1 MVPLR
6 GPTIPRQGSHLMT
19 TADVTIRRGAAGDL
33 TAIVDL
39 NTAMA
44 VEMKSKV
51 VSSTRLRDGV
61 TAVLGS
67 SNLGFYVLADS
78 GGTVLGVL
86 HVIPEWNPWRNGYF
100 WKVENVFVSREWR
113 RKGVYRAM
121 HDYVVDSARGEA
133 DVCGIRLFAVETN
146 VGARRAYE
154 DAGMT
159 QEPCRL
165 FEIDFVFG
173 D

>member
-1 MVPLR
+1 
-6 GPTIPRQGSHLMT
+6 MT
-19 TADVTIRRGAAGDL
+19 TASVTIRRGEAGDL
-33 TAIVDL
+33 DTIIDL

-44 VEMKSKV
+44 VEMESKV
-51 VSSTRLRDGV
+51 VLSTRLKNGV
-61 TAVLGS
+61 SAVLDS
-67 SNLGFYVLADS
+67 RDRGFYVLANS
-78 GGTVLGVL
+78 GGPVVGVL
-86 HVIPEWNPWRNGYF
+86 HVIPEWNPWRNSYF

-121 HDYVVDSARGEA
+121 HDYVVGAARAEA
-133 DVCGIRLFAVETN
+133 DVCGIRLFAVESN
-146 VGARRAYE
+146 VGARRTYE
-154 DAGMT
+154 GVGMT

>member
-1 MVPLR
+1 M
-6 GPTIPRQGSHLMT
+6 TITS
-19 TADVTIRRGAAGDL
+19 VTIRRGDAGDL
-33 TAIVDL
+33 ASIVGL

-44 VEMKSKV
+44 VEMESRV
-51 VSSTRLRDGV
+51 VSSTRLKDGV
-61 TAVLGS
+61 TAVLESGDR
-67 SNLGFYVLADS
+67 GYYVLADS
-78 GGTVLGVL
+78 GGPVVGVL

-121 HDYVVDSARGEA
+121 HDYVVNAARAEA
-133 DVCGIRLFAVETN
+133 DVCGIRLFAVESN
-146 VGARRAYE
+146 VGARRTYE
-154 DAGMT
+154 SAGMT

>member
-1 MVPLR
+1 
-6 GPTIPRQGSHLMT
+6 MT
-19 TADVTIRRGAAGDL
+19 TADVTIRIGDAGDL
-33 TAIVDL
+33 TAIVNL

-61 TAVLGS
+61 RAVLDCGTR
-67 SNLGFYVLADS
+67 GFYGLADS
-78 GGTVLGVL
+78 VGTVVGVL
-86 HVIPEWNPWRNGYF
+86 HVIPEWNPWRNCYF

>member
-1 MVPLR
+1 
-6 GPTIPRQGSHLMT
+6 MT
-19 TADVTIRRGAAGDL
+19 TANVTIRRGDAGDIA
-33 TAIVDL
+33 AIVDL

-44 VEMKSKV
+44 VEMGSKV

-61 TAVLGS
+61 TAVLDSGDR
-67 SNLGFYVLADS
+67 GFYVLADS
-78 GGTVLGVL
+78 GVTVAGVL

-100 WKVENVFVSREWR
+100 WKIENVFVSREWR
-113 RKGVYRAM
+113 RKGVYRAI
-121 HDYVVDSARGEA
+121 HDYVVNSARGEA